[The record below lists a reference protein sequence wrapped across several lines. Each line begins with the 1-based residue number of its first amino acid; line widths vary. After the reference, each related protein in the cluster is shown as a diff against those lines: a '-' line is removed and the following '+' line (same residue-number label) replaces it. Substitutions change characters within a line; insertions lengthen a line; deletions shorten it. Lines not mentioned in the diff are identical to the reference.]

1 MYDKEERMDV
11 CMHGYGIAL
20 YYYGWLDWWGVV
32 VDGLFG
38 VDERGA

>member
-20 YYYGWLDWWGVV
+20 YYYGMVWIV

-38 VDERGA
+38 VDERDA